1 MPSSPPPAS
10 GRCSSRKSDQTAA
23 LTGCANVE
31 VALTNHPEDK
41 KRLLAALSGF
51 AQANQLPAVVV
62 RAADLALEEH
72 LTNVMNYAYD
82 DAQPHQIRVRLA
94 VEHGHLLI
102 EVEDDGKPFNPLQAS
117 EVDTSVPLEQKPIGG
132 LGIHLM
138 RRFMDELHYHREG
151 NRNVLGMRKRLDP
164 PAT

>member
-1 MPSSPPPAS
+1 M
-10 GRCSSRKSDQTAA
+10 
-23 LTGCANVE
+23 
-31 VALTNHPEDK
+31 
-41 KRLLAALSGF
+41 
-51 AQANQLPAVVV
+51 PAVVV

-94 VEHGHLLI
+94 VEQGHLLI